1 MSVLIVPNYRTG
13 YNADTKEWSI
23 INDHD
28 FQLAMMRSQPG
39 DFVCVPKGIIWEEML
54 QIESWPWSGA
64 RYLVHMNYYP
74 TMEENV
80 KMFWR
85 RNQAALNGFAKI
97 NGLKAIVN
105 SVPGF
110 RGDQPMIAVYN
121 YLKNDANPTY
131 EDQFFEAKMA
141 DFRICRKGMLLTQ
154 RDRETVIELAPELL
168 PKVRL
173 NQRCIDPVKVKYFQ
187 DQGPATF
194 VRDKNWYLFPL
205 NTNTVSD
212 SVMTSFTGSQ
222 TVWWSINRHAETVR
236 PSPARNAY
244 FYGKELTL
252 SEHYRLFK
260 NERPQVVINQSVD
273 DTYDLGWA
281 EVFYF
286 GVDVMTNTPH
296 LNQQRP
302 TFIEIDGTEYSL

>member
-1 MSVLIVPNYRTG
+1 MSVLIVPNYTTG
-13 YNADTKEWSI
+13 YNPETKEWSI

-28 FQLAMMRSQPG
+28 FQLAMMRSQAG
-39 DFVCVPKGIIWEEML
+39 DFVCVPKGIILEEML

-74 TMEENV
+74 TMAENV

-110 RGDQPMIAVYN
+110 KGDQPMIAVYN
-121 YLKNDANPTY
+121 YLKDDQNPGP
-131 EDQFFEAKMA
+131 EDEFFEAKMA
-141 DFRICRKGMLLTQ
+141 DLRICKKGMLLTK
-154 RDRETVIELAPELL
+154 RDRDVVIALAPELL

-173 NQRCIDPVKVKYFQ
+173 NQRCIDPVKIKYFQ
-187 DQGPATF
+187 DQGPATP
-194 VRDKNWYLFPL
+194 VRDRNWYLFPL
-205 NTNTVSD
+205 NTNPVSD
-212 SVMTSFTGSQ
+212 GVMTSFTGSQ
-222 TVWWSINRHAETVR
+222 TVWWCANRTNRAT
-236 PSPARNAY
+236 PARNAY
-244 FYGKELTL
+244 FYGKQLTL

-260 NERPQVVINQSVD
+260 HDRPQVVINQSVD

-296 LNQQRP
+296 MNQQPP
-302 TFIEIDGTEYSL
+302 TFIETDGTEYLL